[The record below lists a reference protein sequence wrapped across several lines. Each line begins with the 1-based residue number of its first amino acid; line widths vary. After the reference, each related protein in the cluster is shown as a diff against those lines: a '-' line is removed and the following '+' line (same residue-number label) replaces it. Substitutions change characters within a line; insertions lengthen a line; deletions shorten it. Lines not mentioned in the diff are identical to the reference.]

1 VTFINQTPDSVADET
16 AWEEVAPAGDPDS
29 VYADSVDPNS
39 VDPDTVDHDSADPDS
54 FDPDLADSDAG
65 DRGDDGD
72 GIEEQSTHALFE
84 GDEGGLELDER
95 RALVV
100 LLKNRFITSGSHP
113 REWKAIMASR
123 QVIAQRLNDLFLELV
138 VSPEREVAYKRSA
151 TGGGEFPTLL
161 HDTAWQREETALL
174 VYLRVQ
180 ARSEQ
185 SRGEV
190 HARVSQSELIEYL
203 RESRPDSATDRVA
216 DDRRADRAIGALKSA
231 GLLVRTDEDGVFRI
245 SPAIEPMLP
254 VSTLNNLL
262 TWLNVRTAAGPA
274 DVAGLQTD
282 ADFQTDAALQTEALP
297 TEGDSE

>member
-1 VTFINQTPDSVADET
+1 MTFINQTPDSVADET
-16 AWEEVAPAGDPDS
+16 AWEEVAHAGDP
-29 VYADSVDPNS
+29 NT
-39 VDPDTVDHDSADPDS
+39 VDPDTVDPDSADPDS
-54 FDPDLADSDAG
+54 VDSDDSDA
-65 DRGDDGD
+65 DDTGD
-72 GIEEQSTHALFE
+72 GIEAQSTHALFE

-100 LLKNRFITSGSHP
+100 LLKNRFITSESHP
-113 REWKAIMASR
+113 REWKAIMGSR

-174 VYLRVQ
+174 VYLRVK

-190 HARVSQSELIEYL
+190 HARVSQLELIEYL

-231 GLLVRTDEDGVFRI
+231 GLLVRTDEDDVFRI

-254 VSTLNNLL
+254 VSTLNDLL

-274 DVAGLQTD
+274 DDAGLQTNADVQPDAGLQTD
-282 ADFQTDAALQTEALP
+282 AVP
-297 TEGDSE
+297 TERDSE